1 LALTGS
7 IALYNYQQGN
17 VLNTRY
23 IPYFLSILLVGIA
36 VAVLG
41 IVAFIRA
48 VQKRRYEVPPPPLPP
63 PPPPPP
69 P

>member
-7 IALYNYQQGN
+7 IALYNYQQGSL
-17 VLNTRY
+17 LNTRY
-23 IPYFLSILLVGIA
+23 IPYFLPILLVGIA

-41 IVAFIRA
+41 IVVFVKA
-48 VQKRRYEVPPPPLPP
+48 VQKRRYEIPPPPFPP